1 MSILTKICVVLLLIV
16 TLVAST
22 VFTKLAVTAP
32 SWRQAYD
39 KQVLRAEVADQAS
52 AVHQMALQRALLE
65 LSRTVEARKELEK
78 DLATAKKDAAADKA
92 AAEQRNNKLSTDIEA
107 LKADLAKVQLGLEK
121 ENAELKLLNAEKA
134 RLQKTLAETNDVA
147 RQYKGELDETITQR
161 DRLTKLAKHRA
172 EQIRDLQAE
181 NAELTDKLRKPGV
194 VATTDQAVALLPA
207 AGPKITGTVTAVG
220 DGVAS
225 INIGRAK
232 GVRKNMML
240 KVYRGGHFV
249 AHLRIDMVET
259 NTSAG
264 VVLDK
269 RLDVVQ
275 GDKVA
280 TDLK

>member
-1 MSILTKICVVLLLIV
+1 MGILTKICVVLLLIV
-16 TLVAST
+16 TLVASLVNT
-22 VFTKLAVTAP
+22 VLAVTAP
-32 SWRQAYD
+32 SWRKAYEE
-39 KQVLRAEVADQAS
+39 QVIRAEVADQQS
-52 AVHQMALQRALLE
+52 GVHQMALQRALLE
-65 LSRTVEARKELEK
+65 LSRTIEARKELEK

-92 AAEQRNNKLSTDIEA
+92 AADQRHAKLSMDITA
-107 LKADLAKVQLGLEK
+107 LNAELAKVQLGLK
-121 ENAELKLLNAEKA
+121 EEREWRQLLNAEKVK
-134 RLQKTLAETNDVA
+134 LQKTLAETNDVA

-161 DRLTKLAKHRA
+161 DRLAKLARHRA
-172 EQIRDLQAE
+172 EQIRDLEAE
-181 NAELTDKLRKPGV
+181 NRELADKLRKPTV
-194 VATTDQAVALLPA
+194 VAADNEAGAPLPA
-207 AGPKITGTVTAVG
+207 VGPRITGTVTAVG

>member
-32 SWRQAYD
+32 SWRQAYEG
-39 KQVLRAEVADQAS
+39 QVLRAEVANQQS
-52 AVHQMALQRALLE
+52 GVHQMALQRALLE

-92 AAEQRNNKLSTDIEA
+92 AAGQRNHKLSTDIDA
-107 LKADLAKVQLGLEK
+107 LKADLAKVQLGLDK
-121 ENAELKLLNAEKA
+121 ENAELKLLNEEKVK
-134 RLQKTLAETNDVA
+134 LQEALAETNDEA
-147 RQYKGELDETITQR
+147 RRFKSELDETITQR
-161 DRLTKLAKHRA
+161 DRLAKLAKHRA

-194 VATTDQAVALLPA
+194 VAAADAAIGLGAAV
-207 AGPKITGTVTAVG
+207 GPKITGTVTAVG

>member
-39 KQVLRAEVADQAS
+39 KQVLRAEVANQAS

-92 AAEQRNNKLSTDIEA
+92 TAEQRNAKLSTDIDA
-107 LKADLAKVQLGLEK
+107 LKAELAKVRLGLDK
-121 ENAELKLLNAEKA
+121 EIAERELLNAEKA
-134 RLQKTLAETNDVA
+134 KLQKTLAETNDVA
-147 RQYKGELDETITQR
+147 RQYKGELDETITQK
-161 DRLTKLAKHRA
+161 DRLAKLAKHRA

-194 VATTDQAVALLPA
+194 VAATDQAIGPVATVGL
-207 AGPKITGTVTAVG
+207 KITGTVTAVG

-249 AHLRIDMVET
+249 AHLRIDMVEA

>member
-32 SWRQAYD
+32 SWRQAYEG
-39 KQVLRAEVADQAS
+39 QVVRAEVANQQS
-52 AVHQMALQRALLE
+52 AVHQMALQRVLLE
-65 LSRTVEARKELEK
+65 LSRTVEAHKELEK
-78 DLATAKKDAAADKA
+78 DLATGKKDAAADKA
-92 AAEQRNNKLSTDIEA
+92 AAEQRHAKLSRDISA
-107 LKADLAKVQLGLEK
+107 LNVELAKVRLGLDREI
-121 ENAELKLLNAEKA
+121 AERKLLNEEKV
-134 RLQKTLAETNDVA
+134 RLQKALAETNDEA
-147 RQYKGELDETITQR
+147 RGFKSELDATITQK
-161 DRLTKLAKHRA
+161 DRLAKIAKHRA

-194 VATTDQAVALLPA
+194 VVAPDQAVSVLA
-207 AGPKITGTVTAVG
+207 AVGPKITGTVTAVG